1 MDADRAITIIESLLA
16 PKSLN
21 AVQLEI
27 VRGVIAGYSY
37 QQIVT
42 LAKVDPQVPSSAGE
56 TNLTAIFDNAE
67 NVETRKYKISYVKE
81 TAAQLWQSLTPR
93 LGRRVTKHSL
103 AAVLLWYSRLPETTT
118 VGFKNFQPISPAK
131 NQEVHSSGLNSGV
144 EGSFYGRTQEMADLT
159 DWCLRER
166 CRLILL
172 IGMGGMGKTRLAG
185 ELASQFVTG
194 GETAKNN
201 LGQNDNLQFERT
213 IWRSLANSPSI
224 EELCTDLL
232 QCLYSPSLRDHPD
245 SIEGQIALLIAC
257 LKQSRCLLVFDNVE
271 SILEGQVQCGQ
282 YRSGYDNYDQ
292 LLRAISELPHQSC
305 AILTSREKPHTIARL
320 EIINPQLVR
329 SMEIGGMTP
338 TSAHQ
343 LVQAHGCPQLPDWM
357 WQEVHA
363 HYDGNPL
370 ALKVATIAAVAMTGG
385 GEQEM
390 LALYPLMKQG
400 KLQFQT
406 IDDILGRQFDRL
418 SEIEQQLVYWL
429 AIARAPITG
438 AELRTNLAI
447 NPQAPGKI
455 INALQSLSRR
465 CITVGTNSARDRRH
479 QRKWSIQ
486 PVMTAYI
493 TRRLIDR
500 FVTELSPDH
509 IPNHLIADLQD
520 RLFYLN
526 TYAIIQSKTKDR
538 IHQTQQQLILQPTI
552 DRLLSVWVNPVNL
565 SQHLQQISSQWQNI
579 DPLPAGYLLENVLS
593 LLTMLK

>member
-1 MDADRAITIIESLLA
+1 MDPDRAIAIIESLLA

-21 AVQLEI
+21 PVQLEI
-27 VRGVIAGYSY
+27 VRGVIARNSY
-37 QQIVT
+37 QQIVK
-42 LAKVDPQVPSSAGE
+42 LAKVDPQVPSQAGE
-56 TNLTAIFDNAE
+56 PDLTTIFDNVE
-67 NVETRKYKISYVKE
+67 NVETRKYKISYIKV
-81 TAAQLWQSLTPR
+81 TAAQLWQSLSQR
-93 LGRRVTKHSL
+93 LGRRVTKNSL
-103 AAVLLWYSRLPETTT
+103 AAVLLWYTRLPETST
-118 VGFKNFQPISPAK
+118 VGFRNFQPISLTDDR
-131 NQEVHSSGLNSGV
+131 EVQSSGLNLSE
-144 EGSFYGRTQEMADLT
+144 EGSFYGRTQEIATLT

-172 IGMGGMGKTRLAG
+172 IGMGGMGKTRLAR
-185 ELASQFVTG
+185 ELATLLVRE
-194 GETAKNN
+194 GEAVGKS
-201 LGQNDNLQFERT
+201 LEQNDNPKFDRT
-213 IWRSLANSPSI
+213 IWRSLANAPSI
-224 EELCTDLL
+224 EELCIDLL
-232 QCLYSPSLRDHPD
+232 QCLYSPSLRDLPD
-245 SIEGQIALLIAC
+245 SVEGQIALLIAC
-257 LKQSRCLLVFDNVE
+257 LKQDRCLLIFDNVE

-282 YRSGYDNYDQ
+282 YRSSYDGYDR
-292 LLRAISELPHQSC
+292 LFRAVSELPHQSC

-400 KLQFQT
+400 KLQFQH
-406 IDDILGRQFDRL
+406 IDDIFARQFDRL

-429 AIARAPITG
+429 AIAREPITG
-438 AELRTNLAI
+438 TELRTNLAI
-447 NPQAPGKI
+447 NPQVPGKI

-465 CITVGTNSARDRRH
+465 CITVDTNSARDRRH

-486 PVMTAYI
+486 PVMTAYV

-500 FVTELSPDH
+500 FVTELSPDL
-509 IPNHLIADLQD
+509 PNTDLQD
-520 RLFYLN
+520 RFFYLN
-526 TYAIIQSKTKDR
+526 TYAIIQPKTKDR
-538 IHQTQQQLILQPTI
+538 IRQTQHQLILQPTI
-552 DRLLSVWVNPVNL
+552 DRLLSIWANPVNL
-565 SQHLQQISSQWQNI
+565 SQHLQQISSQWQNL